1 MLKMTDHE
9 KANITNIIN
18 NVAVDC
24 NPITEHI
31 IRSLDE
37 MAVVERNAF
46 SLMFPDHVESFQAYI
61 DGDLPQ
67 E

>member
-24 NPITEHI
+24 DPITEHV
-31 IRSLDE
+31 IRTLNQSEEEDRSAL
-37 MAVVERNAF
+37 